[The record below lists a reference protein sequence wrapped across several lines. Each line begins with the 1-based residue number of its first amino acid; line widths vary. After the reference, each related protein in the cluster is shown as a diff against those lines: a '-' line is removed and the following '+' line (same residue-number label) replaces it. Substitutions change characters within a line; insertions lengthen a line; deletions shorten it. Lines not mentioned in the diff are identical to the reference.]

1 MSFSIPIYNGDGYPF
16 FTGSF
21 ADPRTVPYTISLD
34 GHDYPI
40 DLEQYRHNGV
50 ARFRNGVVT
59 SNEVNDG
66 LLNPE
71 GAWWRYR
78 YSWHSGAGQEID
90 ELDPDSVASRFQA
103 SRGVNV
109 WDKYQLCLLNDT
121 TNKLTVAAAAIH
133 MVSTAT
139 YIYVSDGTGVKRSA
153 DLTTWTAIT
162 GLTGTVQGMAT
173 DGTTAYI
180 ATTTNVYKVATAG
193 VGATLV
199 STATS
204 ASYDKIAFVS
214 NKLIVASDNVIGELT
229 TTTFDAIYTHFQPA
243 FRWKAIFGVGSRIY
257 MGGFAGNRSEL
268 YTTTTT
274 DAGAIA
280 LSAEAASFFSG
291 ELLQSALSYGGS
303 VILGTSEGI
312 RFAQLGSDATL
323 TYGALISD
331 FGGATEMAAQGRFV
345 YVAVENFPDSG
356 SGVVR
361 LALDEFTA
369 PLQPAYAADVFT
381 DALSDTVVAVARFDD
396 KTLFAVTADELY
408 ASNTATYVTT
418 GYVDSG
424 DITFG
429 TVEDKSVSQ
438 LRANFVALAAGESI
452 SVLAT
457 DQDNVT
463 LGTKTASIDGQT
475 TTTLDLA
482 GDETNRTRVRF
493 TLAGSGASTPCLEQW
508 RLRGYP
514 IAPGVEEWLVPL
526 IIHSRNVVNDSE
538 GQVLSFD
545 PWTETARIRD
555 NWQKQNIILYKEGS
569 YSFRVRIDNF
579 QIGSV
584 EWRDGSDYFELNC
597 TVRLLST

>member
-1 MSFSIPIYNGDGYPF
+1 MSFSIPIHNASFPF
-16 FTGSF
+16 FTGEF
-21 ADPRTVPYTISLD
+21 ADPRTIPYTVSLD
-34 GHDYPI
+34 GHDYSMN
-40 DLEQYRHNGV
+40 LEEYRHNGV

-78 YSWHSGAGQEID
+78 HSWHSGAGQEID
-90 ELDPDSVASRFQA
+90 ELDPDSIASRFEA
-103 SRGVNV
+103 SRGIDV
-109 WDKYQLCLLNDT
+109 WDKYKACLLNDT
-121 TNKLTVAAAAIH
+121 SNKLTVAAAAVH

-139 YIYVSDGTGVKRSA
+139 YVYVSDGTGVKRSA
-153 DLTTWTAIT
+153 DLTTWVAIT

-180 ATTTNVYKVATAG
+180 ATTTDVYKVATAG

-199 STATS
+199 STAGTADYS
-204 ASYDKIAFVS
+204 TIAFVS
-214 NKLIVASDNVIGELT
+214 NRLIVASDNVIGELT

-243 FRWKAIFGVGSRIY
+243 FRWTVIFGVGSRIY
-257 MGGFAGNRSEL
+257 MGGYAGNRSEL

-291 ELLQSALSYGGS
+291 ELIESALSYGGA

-312 RFAQLGSDATL
+312 RFAQLGADATL
-323 TYGALISD
+323 TYGPLIND
-331 FGGATEMAAQGRFV
+331 FGGAGAMAAQGRFV
-345 YVAVENFPDSG
+345 YVAVENFPGTG

-369 PLQPAYAADVFT
+369 PLLPAYASDVFT
-381 DALSDTVVAVARFDD
+381 EAVTDEVMAVARFDD
-396 KTLFAVTADELY
+396 KTLFAVTADAVY
-408 ASNTATYVTT
+408 ASNDTTYVTS
-418 GYVDSG
+418 GYIDSG

-438 LRANFVALAAGESI
+438 LRANFVALAANESI
-452 SVLAT
+452 TILAT
-457 DQDNVT
+457 DETNAT
-463 LGTKTASIDGQT
+463 MGTKTASIDGQT

-493 TLAGSGASTPCLEQW
+493 TLAGDGTTTPCLEQW

-526 IIHSRNVVNDSE
+526 IIHSRTVVNDSE
-538 GQVLSFD
+538 GQVLAMD

-555 NWQKQNIILYKEGS
+555 NWQTQNIVLYKEGD
-569 YSFRVRIDNF
+569 YAFRVRIDNF
-579 QIGSV
+579 QIGAV
-584 EWRDGSDYFELNC
+584 EWRDGSDYFEINC